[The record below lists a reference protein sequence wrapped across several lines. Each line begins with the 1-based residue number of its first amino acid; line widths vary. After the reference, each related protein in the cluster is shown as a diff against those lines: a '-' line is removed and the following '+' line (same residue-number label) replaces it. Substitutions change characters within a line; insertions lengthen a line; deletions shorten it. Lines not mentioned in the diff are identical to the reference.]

1 MPAVRFLCP
10 VITRKPCLLSNQS
23 EGANTIVAIVM
34 SDKMQPQMVDGH
46 YCYLKCDKNMA
57 FFLNS
62 ITLLQGKGRLVFKVR
77 LSVFFYFCP
86 VDLTMFGEWQLFILC
101 HMFILGCPHSCTCSR
116 LSGSYTR
123 LQVKSNSLS
132 LLPKYFPQ
140 NTAVM

>member
-1 MPAVRFLCP
+1 MPAVRLLRP

-23 EGANTIVAIVM
+23 EGAYYCSHIIM
-34 SDKMQPQMVDGH
+34 SDNLQPQMFEGH

-62 ITLLQGKGRLVFKVR
+62 ITLLQGKGRLVFQV
-77 LSVFFYFCP
+77 LSGFFFCP

-101 HMFILGCPHSCTCSR
+101 HVFILGCPRSCNCSR